1 MIAYF
6 FKSAFATL
14 KYNKFRTL
22 LTGLG
27 IFVGVASVIVIVAF
41 SDSLSHHLSNE
52 FNRKVTLGLAD
63 SVEGTDFTEIITSDG
78 IRRAAEEIRKRSD
91 VLSFEQAPGSK
102 RTDVLLPN
110 GSRQYGVDVAFDDT
124 VAVSEGVG
132 FDRAP
137 GNAVVAYCGEGSD
150 VSLYHVGD
158 ALVVGGVVYT
168 VVGTTSDLT
177 ATLYFPQR
185 LGGAVPYREA
195 YDVAAFYLTTDQSDP
210 GTVDAVLE
218 RLNAELSGTAR
229 FVNYTEGDTES
240 LSGIFAT
247 ISLFLSLI
255 ASISLVVSAINIVN
269 IMYISIL
276 ERANEIA
283 VYRSLGMTKGMVV
296 YLFLVESF
304 LIVAV
309 FAALGY
315 AFGLLLSWLILAV
328 LQIPLYASLYS
339 LLLIV
344 AVSIVLGIGAGIKP
358 ALKAANTNLSI
369 LLR

>member
-27 IFVGVASVIVIVAF
+27 IFVGVASVIVIMAF
-41 SDSLSHHLSNE
+41 SDSFSHHLSNE

-63 SVEGTDFTEIITSDG
+63 SAESTDFTEIITSETV
-78 IRRAAEEIRKRSD
+78 RQAADEIRKRGD
-91 VLSFEQAPGSK
+91 VLSFEQAPASK
-102 RTDVLLPN
+102 KTHVLLPD
-110 GSRQYGVDVAFDDT
+110 GTRQYGVDVAFDDA
-124 VAVSEGVG
+124 VAVTEGVG
-132 FDRAP
+132 FDRTA
-137 GNAVVAYCGEGSD
+137 GNAVIAYCGEGSD

-158 ALVVGGVVYT
+158 SLVVGGVVYT
-168 VVGTTSDLT
+168 VVGTTNDLT

-185 LGGAVPYREA
+185 LAGTVPYTEA
-195 YDVAAFYLTTDQSDP
+195 FDVAAFYLITDQSDP

-218 RLNAELSGTAR
+218 TLNAGLSGTAK
-229 FVNYTEGDTES
+229 FVNYTAGDTES
-240 LSGIFAT
+240 LSGIFST

-255 ASISLVVSAINIVN
+255 ASISLVVSAINIIN

-309 FAALGY
+309 FSLLGY
-315 AFGLLLSWLILAV
+315 LFGLLVSWLILAI
-328 LQIPLYASLYS
+328 LQIPLYVSLYS